1 MTYSRL
7 VAILWLAVIMLFTA
21 LPADRCASPTDADC
35 IRAVYKGVPDDY
47 AQVQDI
53 PDSVLI
59 QPDDDSRYQVERGQQ
74 ITVVTA
80 APLPTGYTRFHLQ
93 RRPVSGASPTSYE
106 QLIPPIGTTYT
117 FTSIEFEGAA
127 DELSFDLRA
136 AKPPL
141 RPGLKP
147 QLGPIVVTVIF
158 RIQTPPLAIVPS
170 NLQTSHY
177 NGAALEPGTYQFPTL
192 RYNYGHLIIDIPTST
207 HQIKW
212 EELVLNEVGG
222 VTYCLSDLAQLSVL
236 CFDPND
242 AHESYRFISPSASST
257 VPVTLEE
264 VFNFISASARIGPVA
279 PTLSAATAASG
290 SIALS
295 WSAGPA
301 STTRWEYRRQQA
313 GGVWGAWT
321 EIAGADASNSSHT
334 VRGLS
339 EDVRYSFQLRAITA
353 GDASPPSTTASAV
366 AGLTPTV
373 PSDRETLRYNALDS
387 AGGAVRPASYAFL
400 TDADDLTS
408 GATTFPEA
416 SGAAALLLNTRGSQD
431 RDYTAVLATVQVG
444 DQITW
449 YYGRT
454 CWYSYRVT
462 ELLADPPAPAR
473 KLFKIALD
481 SEDPCGFTSAQE
493 ADADYLDAFR
503 ERIGAFDWNAPP
515 NEPVI
520 GPDGIRI
527 LPDGPAVD
535 GGHTYRLAVG
545 SPTSVV
551 MDVPLGMRIV
561 YVGSAISSG
570 PWGGHLYAT
579 YVDEASGGE
588 FMLDPTTGEDRA
600 YYVPIPEGATEPPND
615 VVLRFRSLLDSIRVQ
630 PLP

>member
-7 VAILWLAVIMLFTA
+7 VAILWLAVIMFFTA
-21 LPADRCASPTDADC
+21 PPADRCTTPTDPTC
-35 IRAVYKGVPDDY
+35 IRAVYQGAPDDY

-53 PDSVLI
+53 PDSLLI
-59 QPDDDSRYQVERGQQ
+59 QPDDDGRYQVNRGQQ

-80 APLPTGYTRFHLQ
+80 AQLPADYTRFYLQ
-93 RRPVSGASPTSYE
+93 RRPVPGASPTSYE
-106 QLIPPIGTTYT
+106 RLIPPIGTTYT
-117 FTSIEFEGAA
+117 FTPIEFEGAA
-127 DELSFDLRA
+127 GELSFDLRA

-141 RPGLKP
+141 RPGIKP
-147 QLGPIVVTVIF
+147 QLGLVMVTVIF
-158 RIQTPPLAIVPS
+158 HIQSPPIALIPS
-170 NLQTSHY
+170 ELTNSHY
-177 NGAALEPGTYQFPTL
+177 NGTALEPGTHQFPTL
-192 RYNYGHLIIDIPTST
+192 RHNDGPLIIHIPTST
-207 HQIKW
+207 HRIKW
-212 EELVLNEVGG
+212 AGLILNEVDG
-222 VTYCLSDLAQLSVL
+222 VTYCLSDLAQLSSL
-236 CFDPND
+236 CFDPDD
-242 AHESYRFISPSASST
+242 ASESYRFISPSASST
-257 VPVTLEE
+257 LPVTLEE
-264 VFNFISASARIGPVA
+264 VFDFISASARIGPAA

-301 STTRWEYRRQQA
+301 STTRWEYRQRLSDED
-313 GGVWGAWT
+313 WGAWT

-373 PSDRETLRYNALDS
+373 PSDRKPLFYDNLDS
-387 AGGAVRPASYAFL
+387 DGGATQPGSYAFL
-400 TDADDLTS
+400 TDAGDLTS
-408 GATTFPEA
+408 GATTFA
-416 SGAAALLLNTRGSQD
+416 QVSGATALILNSRGYAG
-431 RDYTAVLATVQVG
+431 RDYPDVLASVQVG
-444 DQITW
+444 DRITW
-449 YYGRT
+449 RFSTT
-454 CWYSYRVT
+454 CWYSYRVA
-462 ELLADPPAPAR
+462 EVLADPPAPAR

-481 SEDPCGFTSAQE
+481 SEDPCGFTSAQQ

-503 ERIGAFDWNAPP
+503 GRIGAFDWNAPP

-535 GGHTYRLAVG
+535 GGHTYRLADG

-551 MDVPLGMRIV
+551 MDVPVGMRIA
-561 YVGSAISSG
+561 YVGSTISSG